1 MLLIFLARRL
11 SAVLSTYS
19 STADGEKHAKTKAP
33 ARSRATYC
41 ISLVGM
47 SPSKFLSHLAQSYKA
62 LSASI
67 PIRWKHSARKHA
79 AWQCYVT
86 VSKKMVKIATWQA
99 DDTCHAALNPS
110 QVHEK
115 KFPSKHRIAISICQL
130 QDQQV
135 PRISTLTFFLLAK
148 HSEDILLAN
157 ISHGNCLSA
166 SRVEAKS
173 SLRHGDRCK

>member
-1 MLLIFLARRL
+1 MLAS
-11 SAVLSTYS
+11 SA
-19 STADGEKHAKTKAP
+19 
-33 ARSRATYC
+33 
-41 ISLVGM
+41 
-47 SPSKFLSHLAQSYKA
+47 SKFLNHLAQSYKV

-79 AWQCYVT
+79 AWKCYVT
-86 VSKKMVKIATWQA
+86 VSKKMVKITTWQA
-99 DDTCHAALNPS
+99 DDTCHVALNPS

-115 KFPSKHRIAISICQL
+115 KFPNKHRIVISICQL